1 MLVRLPFWLY
11 KCTLFVLNTAACAP
25 SFFPFSTPL
34 RPFQVQRRRPQLRLV
49 LSSATLQ
56 ARALA
61 DFFQPTPQQ
70 VRQAQP
76 LGAPVLEAALVS
88 VEGQLHP
95 VRVHYLEEPCRDYLQ
110 QAVATA
116 LEIHATQRPGDV
128 LVFLTGQVRDRQEW
142 RWLRRTSEEMHHTYL
157 LSLPTCSE
165 ALTMST
171 FKRSPNF

>member
-1 MLVRLPFWLY
+1 MHTLCSQHGGLCSFLLY
-11 KCTLFVLNTAACAP
+11 ALFSPLCTT
-25 SFFPFSTPL
+25 L

-61 DFFQPTPQQ
+61 DFFQPPPQQ
-70 VRQAQP
+70 VRQALP
-76 LGAPVLEAALVS
+76 PGAPVRAAALVS

-128 LVFLTGQVRDRQEW
+128 LVFLTGQVRETQEW
-142 RWLRRTSEEMHHTYL
+142 RWFRRTLRRCITR
-157 LSLPTCSE
+157 TCFPCQP
-165 ALTMST
+165 APRHL
-171 FKRSPNF
+171 KR